1 MSTFLK
7 APHWSGGY
15 YIWQVESYGK
25 EYYIAE
31 LPCEIIK
38 YRPMPATPAG
48 DLLAAVPTARLAL
61 DLLAGIEGM
70 SLDDAQNFVR
80 EALKVRV

>member
-1 MSTFLK
+1 MTTFPK
-7 APHWSGGY
+7 PRWPGRY

-25 EYYIAE
+25 DYYIAD

-48 DLLAAVPTARLAL
+48 DLLAAVPTARQAL
-61 DLLAGIEGM
+61 DLLAVIDGM
-70 SLDDAQNFVR
+70 SFDDAQVYVR
-80 EALKVRV
+80 EALKVRE